1 MLKLNNKKNN
11 SYLNFLILK
20 KLDQAMIFN
29 QFKIQIKIDE
39 KISHLNWK
47 PLISKDKVL
56 IWIIKILFK
65 KGINNQWKIH

>member
-39 KISHLNWK
+39 KISHLK
-47 PLISKDKVL
+47 
-56 IWIIKILFK
+56 
-65 KGINNQWKIH
+65 